1 MKTLIRSQCI
11 HATALSLKGLLK
23 VKLRITCV
31 TVTDKVKSLLSHVH
45 PDNALSPQ
53 LRVNRG
59 ELSPKSF
66 IVDHI
71 LDSLAQ
77 LFSSH
82 NSICQDS
89 IDSKFALVALGRAT
103 SAKLENLD
111 EHVNMVVEATKSFFV
126 KEEQALNKEC
136 HCIGI
141 FGWITCLGS
150 TVSLLIIL
158 IFTCQLSAPIKW
170 NESLAELVFSS
181 LLNSSSQPTGWTLIK
196 Y

>member
-1 MKTLIRSQCI
+1 M
-11 HATALSLKGLLK
+11 
-23 VKLRITCV
+23 
-31 TVTDKVKSLLSHVH
+31 KSLLSHVH

-77 LFSSH
+77 VFSSN
-82 NSICQDS
+82 NSISQD
-89 IDSKFALVALGRAT
+89 IFDSKFALVALGRAT

-111 EHVNMVVEATKSFFV
+111 EHVNMVVEAKQGLLV

-136 HCIGI
+136 QGIGI
-141 FGWITCLGS
+141 FGQLTCLGS
-150 TVSLLIIL
+150 TVGNTFFSL
-158 IFTCQLSAPIKW
+158 TKCKVKVRS
-170 NESLAELVFSS
+170 
-181 LLNSSSQPTGWTLIK
+181 
-196 Y
+196 YM

>member
-1 MKTLIRSQCI
+1 M
-11 HATALSLKGLLK
+11 
-23 VKLRITCV
+23 
-31 TVTDKVKSLLSHVH
+31 KSLLSHVH

-66 IVDHI
+66 KVDHI
-71 LDSLAQ
+71 LDGLAQ

-82 NSICQDS
+82 NSIDQGRT
-89 IDSKFALVALGRAT
+89 DSKFALVALGRAT
-103 SAKLENLD
+103 SAKLENFD
-111 EHVNMVVEATKSFFV
+111 EHIHIVVETTKSIAV

-136 HCIGI
+136 QIIGI
-141 FGWITCLGS
+141 FYRITCLGS

-170 NESLAELVFSS
+170 WESPAELIFSS
-181 LLNSSSQPTGWTLIK
+181 LLNSSSQPTGWTLLK
-196 Y
+196 